1 MRKWVFLATAATVLV
16 AAPIAV
22 LAAGDGSGSTPVSC
36 IASQWRT
43 SSVST
48 SSSAWRNVPNLGAN
62 IVQVRPVVINAS
74 ASLSGGPVAFRVRT
88 VNIGDQH
95 RTSKPGPTR
104 FVPGGNGTNS
114 FGYQWIDLGNAASP
128 HALRVRLQWKSSTG
142 RPVHMLRG
150 DLTESYA
157 ADGCPGGP

>member
-1 MRKWVFLATAATVLV
+1 MRKWLFLAVAATVLV

-22 LAAGDGSGSTPVSC
+22 LAAGSGSGSTPVNC

-43 SSVST
+43 SPIST
-48 SSSAWRNVPNLGAN
+48 SSRAWRNVPHLDAD
-62 IVQVRPVVINAS
+62 IAQIRPVVINAS
-74 ASLSGGPVAFRVRT
+74 ASITGAPVAFRIRT

-104 FVPGGNGTNS
+104 FVPGRNGTNS
-114 FGYQWIDLGNAASP
+114 FAYQWIDLGNRAAV
-128 HALRVRLQWKSSTG
+128 HALRVRLQWKSPNG

-150 DLTESYA
+150 DLTEAYA
-157 ADGCPGGP
+157 TDACPGAP